1 MRDAIGGAM
10 TIQIIIIFML
20 LINAYLA
27 FSVSY
32 TRAFKMKN
40 QVINIIEN
48 NEGYPMADDYSGCSI
63 DNPKGAVCQIY
74 SYGKQIGYIVPGVEN
89 FATNDCPAGSKGA
102 KFGLC
107 IIPHKKDIAGNSN
120 ASQSYSGVYYTIYTY
135 ININIPVINNLFQ
148 GAMPSLFRIQ
158 GETNTIY
165 SSGLTNIFTEL

>member
-1 MRDAIGGAM
+1 MREAIGGAM
-10 TIQIIIIFML
+10 TIQIIVIFML

-48 NEGYPMADDYSGCSI
+48 NEGYPNNEDVGGCTV
-63 DNPKGAVCQIY
+63 DNPQGAICQIV
-74 SYGKQIGYIVPGVEN
+74 SYINEIGYNGADYPQ
-89 FATNDCPAGSKGA
+89 NDDGCPYPKKGQQ
-102 KFGLC
+102 FGIC
-107 IIPHKKDIAGNSN
+107 IIPHKKDIAGNSH
-120 ASQSYSGVYYTIYTY
+120 ASQSYSGIYYTVYTY
-135 ININIPVINNLFQ
+135 ININIPVINNLFK
-148 GAMPSLFRIQ
+148 GIPNLFRIQ

>member
-1 MRDAIGGAM
+1 MREAIGGAM
-10 TIQIIIIFML
+10 TIQIIVIFML

-48 NEGYPMADDYSGCSI
+48 NEGYPNVDSASTCTAE
-63 DNPKGAVCQIY
+63 NPEGAICQII
-74 SYGKQIGYIVPGVEN
+74 SYINEIGYNGADYPQKDDG
-89 FATNDCPAGSKGA
+89 CPEPKKGEQY
-102 KFGLC
+102 GIC

-120 ASQSYSGVYYTIYTY
+120 ANQSYSGIYYTVYTY
-135 ININIPVINNLFQ
+135 ININIPVINNLFK
-148 GAMPSLFRIQ
+148 GIPNLFRIQ

>member
-1 MRDAIGGAM
+1 MREAIGGAM
-10 TIQIIIIFML
+10 TIQIIVIFML

-48 NEGYPMADDYSGCSI
+48 NEGYPNNEDVGGCTV
-63 DNPKGAVCQIY
+63 DNPQGAICQIV
-74 SYGKQIGYIVPGVEN
+74 SYINEIGYNGADYPQ
-89 FATNDCPAGSKGA
+89 NDDGCPYPKKGQQ
-102 KFGLC
+102 FGIC

-120 ASQSYSGVYYTIYTY
+120 ASQSYSGIYYTVYTY
-135 ININIPVINNLFQ
+135 ININIPVINNLFK
-148 GAMPSLFRIQ
+148 GIPNLFRIQ

-165 SSGLTNIFTEL
+165 SSGLKNIFTEL

>member
-1 MRDAIGGAM
+1 MREAIGGAM

-32 TRAFKMKN
+32 SRAFKMKN

-48 NEGYPMADDYSGCSI
+48 NEGYPSDDTPQNCTT
-63 DNPKGAVCQIY
+63 DNPEGVACQIV
-74 SYGKQIGYIVPGVEN
+74 SYINQIGYNGDDYPVRDKECPGT
-89 FATNDCPAGSKGA
+89 AKG
-102 KFGLC
+102 KRYGIC
-107 IIPHKKDIAGNSN
+107 IIPHKKDVSGNSN
-120 ASQSYSGVYYTIYTY
+120 ATHTYSGIYYTVYTY
-135 ININIPVINNLFQ
+135 ININIPVINNLFK
-148 GAMPSLFRIQ
+148 GIPNIFRIQ

>member
-1 MRDAIGGAM
+1 MREAIGGAM
-10 TIQIIIIFML
+10 TIQIIVIFML

-48 NEGYPMADDYSGCSI
+48 NEGYPMYDEVSTCTA
-63 DNPKGAVCQIY
+63 DNPEGAVCQIV
-74 SYGKQIGYIVPGVEN
+74 SYINQIGYNGVE
-89 FATNDCPAGSKGA
+89 FADNDDNCPKGA
-102 KFGLC
+102 KGKKFGLC

-120 ASQSYSGVYYTIYTY
+120 ASQSYSGIYYTVYTY
-135 ININIPVINNLFQ
+135 ININIPVINNLFK
-148 GAMPSLFRIQ
+148 GMPNIFRIQ

>member
-1 MRDAIGGAM
+1 MREAIGGAM
-10 TIQIIIIFML
+10 TIQIIVIFML

-48 NEGYPMADDYSGCSI
+48 NEGYPTNEDVGGCI
-63 DNPKGAVCQIY
+63 VDNPEGAICQIV
-74 SYGKQIGYIVPGVEN
+74 SYINEIGYNGDDFPERDTLCPATAKGKQ
-89 FATNDCPAGSKGA
+89 
-102 KFGLC
+102 FGLC

-120 ASQSYSGVYYTIYTY
+120 ASQSYSGIYYTVYTY
-135 ININIPVINNLFQ
+135 ININIPVINNLFK
-148 GAMPSLFRIQ
+148 GMPNIFRIQ

-165 SSGLTNIFTEL
+165 SSGLKNIFTEL

>member
-1 MRDAIGGAM
+1 MREAIGGAM
-10 TIQIIIIFML
+10 TIQIIVIFML

-48 NEGYPMADDYSGCSI
+48 NEGYPNVDSASTCTAE
-63 DNPKGAVCQIY
+63 NPEGAICQII
-74 SYGKQIGYIVPGVEN
+74 SYINEIGYNGADYPQKDDGCPDPKKGKQYGI
-89 FATNDCPAGSKGA
+89 
-102 KFGLC
+102 C

-120 ASQSYSGVYYTIYTY
+120 ANQSYSGIYYTVYTY
-135 ININIPVINNLFQ
+135 ININIPVINNLFK
-148 GAMPSLFRIQ
+148 GIPNLFRIQ

>member
-1 MRDAIGGAM
+1 MREAIGGAM
-10 TIQIIIIFML
+10 TIQIIVIFML

-48 NEGYPMADDYSGCSI
+48 NEGYPTNEAVTGCTT
-63 DNPKGAVCQIY
+63 DNPEGTICQIV
-74 SYGKQIGYIVPGVEN
+74 SYINQIGYNGDDYPVRDNG
-89 FATNDCPAGSKGA
+89 CPSTAKG
-102 KFGLC
+102 KQFGIC
-107 IIPHKKDIAGNSN
+107 IIPHKKDVTGNST
-120 ASQSYSGVYYTIYTY
+120 AAQTYSGIYYTVYTY
-135 ININIPVINNLFQ
+135 ININIPVINNLFK
-148 GAMPSLFRIQ
+148 GIPNIFRIQ